1 MKGEELRIKQF
12 GMAMVVQYWLHIYI
26 SIFLAY
32 IDGFSF
38 TFEFNAT
45 LEELVAFYKW
55 EREKSEKS
63 LNFIFFM
70 LYIGKLNSAILA
82 QIRTKTNCCFD

>member
-1 MKGEELRIKQF
+1 M
-12 GMAMVVQYWLHIYI
+12 
-26 SIFLAY
+26 
-32 IDGFSF
+32 DGFSF

-63 LNFIFFM
+63 LNFLGQKQTAVSTNI
-70 LYIGKLNSAILA
+70 KSRQLN
-82 QIRTKTNCCFD
+82 